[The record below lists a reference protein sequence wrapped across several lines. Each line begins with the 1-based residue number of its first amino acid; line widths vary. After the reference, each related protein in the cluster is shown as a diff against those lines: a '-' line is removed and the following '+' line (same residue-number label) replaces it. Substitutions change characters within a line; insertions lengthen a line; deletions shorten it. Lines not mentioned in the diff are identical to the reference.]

1 MNLNCGFPHK
11 SINSIQRSWSGLYTS
26 SQDSRPIIGELTDD
40 LFFLGCFNGL
50 GIMLA
55 PGCSQLLVD
64 YFLKNKLP
72 DDYFS
77 FNIERFNN
85 KNI

>member
-1 MNLNCGFPHK
+1 
-11 SINSIQRSWSGLYTS
+11 
-26 SQDSRPIIGELTDD
+26 

-64 YFLKNKLP
+64 YILKNKLP